1 MTAGQ
6 SSPRGGRGERDEH
19 DEARSEREAPQAQLP
34 AARRGARGPSAAVT
48 IVVVVAVFLYLVRRI
63 LLPFVVAG
71 IVAYVCTPLI
81 DWLAARVR
89 LPRWVFALAVV
100 LVLMAFAAL
109 VAWLGVPAML
119 RETERV
125 AGNLRGTVQGF
136 VQALIGKRTLT
147 LMGEPI
153 NAASLATYTVSGL
166 RAWLGQDARIAYVA
180 AFGVASFFGV
190 ILLWALLGYFLIDA
204 HRVARGLLWL
214 VPPARR
220 PFVLQVWR
228 ELDPLL
234 RRYFIGV
241 ALVVVYASI
250 VAYIGLGLVLGLHH
264 AVFLAMLT
272 GLLEVIPIVGP
283 AAAAIIAGLVAVRYA
298 VSAWDIL
305 AYIAYAAALRI
316 SIDQFFGPIVLG
328 RAARVRPVV
337 VIFCF
342 LTGGILFGVVGVI
355 LAVPVALTVKV
366 VLANLY
372 GEPHTEPG

>member
-1 MTAGQ
+1 MTAG
-6 SSPRGGRGERDEH
+6 E
-19 DEARSEREAPQAQLP
+19 
-34 AARRGARGPSAAVT
+34 RGPSAGVT
-48 IVVVVAVFLYLVRRI
+48 IIVAAAVFLYLVRSI
-63 LLPFVVAG
+63 LLPFVAAG
-71 IVAYVCTPLI
+71 IVAYVCTPLV
-81 DWLAARVR
+81 DGLSARAR
-89 LPRWVFALAVV
+89 LPRWILALAIV
-100 LVLMAFAAL
+100 LVLLAL
-109 VAWLGVPAML
+109 ASLIAWLGVPAML
-119 RETERV
+119 RETVRV
-125 AGNLRGTVQGF
+125 AGNLRGNVQGF
-136 VQALIGKRTLT
+136 MQALIGNRTLT

-153 NAASLATYTVSGL
+153 NAASLAARAVSGL
-166 RAWLGQDARIAYVA
+166 HAWLGQDARIAYVA
-180 AFGVASFFGV
+180 AFGVAGFFGV
-190 ILLWALLGYFLIDA
+190 ILLWVLLGYFLIDA
-204 HRVARGLLWL
+204 HRIASGMLWL
-214 VPPARR
+214 IPPARR

-241 ALVVVYASI
+241 ALVVIYASI
-250 VAYIGLGLVLGLHH
+250 AAYIGLGLVLGLHH

-283 AAAAIIAGLVAVRYA
+283 AAAAIIAGLVAVRHA

-305 AYIAYAAALRI
+305 AYIAYAVALRV

-342 LTGGILFGVVGVI
+342 LTGGILYGVVGVI

-372 GEPHTEPG
+372 RESDTDRD

>member
-1 MTAGQ
+1 MTGGER
-6 SSPRGGRGERDEH
+6 SPR
-19 DEARSEREAPQAQLP
+19 
-34 AARRGARGPSAAVT
+34 AAVM
-48 IVVVVAVFLYLVRRI
+48 IVVAVAFLYLVRGI

-71 IVAYVCTPLI
+71 IVAYVCTPLV
-81 DWLAARVR
+81 DGLARR
-89 LPRWVFALAVV
+89 SGLPRWVFALAVV
-100 LVLMAFAAL
+100 LVLMAFASL
-109 VAWLGVPAML
+109 VAWLGVPALL
-119 RETERV
+119 RETEHV
-125 AGNLRGTVQGF
+125 TGDLRGTVQGF
-136 VQALIGKRTLT
+136 MEAWIGKHTIT

-153 NAASLATYTVSGL
+153 NAASLATYAVDGL

-180 AFGVASFFGV
+180 AYGVAGFFGV
-190 ILLWALLGYFLIDA
+190 ILLWVLLGYFLIDA
-204 HRVARGLLWL
+204 HRLASGLLWL

-220 PFVLQVWR
+220 PFVLKVWR

-241 ALVVVYASI
+241 ALVVVYASSA
-250 VAYIGLGLVLGLHH
+250 AYIGLGVALGLHH

-283 AAAAIIAGLVAVRYA
+283 VAAAVIAGLVAVRHA

-305 AYIAYAAALRI
+305 AYVLYAVALRV

-328 RAARVRPVV
+328 HAARVRPII

-342 LTGGILFGVVGVI
+342 LSGGVLFGVVGVI
-355 LAVPVALTVKV
+355 LAVPVALGVKV
-366 VLANLY
+366 VLANVY